1 MQPEDSGSGK
11 INAQPNLFFKI
22 ISDEPISPSPSRFF
36 RHWHD
41 QEREDQQLGI
51 TKKIG
56 TKAFKESIPAGGNI
70 SMNDQFGASFY
81 SSYFISDKIHIGI
94 STTMTSRDTVSKE

>member
-11 INAQPNLFFKI
+11 INAQPNFFFKI

-36 RHWHD
+36 GTGMTKN
-41 QEREDQQLGI
+41 ERINKLGI
-51 TKKIG
+51 TEKIG
-56 TKAFKESIPAGGNI
+56 TKAFKESMAAGGNI

-81 SSYFISDKIHIGI
+81 SSYFVSDKIHIGI
-94 STTMTSRDTVSKE
+94 STTMTSTDTVSKE